1 MFEGTIHWI
10 SISVH
15 INWTLTVCRHSV
27 KLWGCRCGLIT
38 VRCGLVTVL
47 PLNLVYG
54 LVAKKACTQMKY
66 RTKNILSIT
75 KRNRLSRT
83 VSKAFIFT
91 ESIPTHPWL
100 RCLIQHL
107 HMSVPR
113 PSIIKVWMC
122 IENVTSNYLKNCVM
136 IWLQLFQHY
145 RAGETPCIYCM
156 LVLVS

>member
-10 SISVH
+10 SISFH

-107 HMSVPR
+107 PKVYSQLRLNLSQNSEIKPTFIDWYPSVFFYCSWQYYNIR
-113 PSIIKVWMC
+113 KH
-122 IENVTSNYLKNCVM
+122 
-136 IWLQLFQHY
+136 HY
-145 RAGETPCIYCM
+145 EQ
-156 LVLVS
+156 S